1 MKMRF
6 IFILVFISSIIFSA
20 CISKYE
26 KATDPLVAAREF
38 IEGCLTGD
46 VEKASFYMINDEENK
61 SQLLKIKR
69 DFDTKSND
77 EKGAFATSSIIITED
92 ATLNDTVHIINYHNS
107 YDNIGRKVKVVK
119 RNNTWLVDFKYT
131 FNGNL

>member
-1 MKMRF
+1 MLFR
-6 IFILVFISSIIFSA
+6 S
-20 CISKYE
+20 
-26 KATDPLVAAREF
+26 
-38 IEGCLTGD
+38 
-46 VEKASFYMINDEENK
+46 
-61 SQLLKIKR
+61 

-77 EKGAFATSSIIITED
+77 EKNAFATSSIIITED

-119 RNNTWLVDFKYT
+119 RNNIWLVDFKYT